1 MSDIRF
7 NPWVGDKYA
16 LGIIGYDANGKVIY
30 GTASQ
35 VGKKILVLGESH
47 YCANPETEAT
57 AFLTIDIIADI
68 LNPDSEWE
76 AYKNTY
82 TKFIKSLI
90 GSIADLEQNDKEN
103 AWQHVVF
110 YNYVQT
116 PMSGARVAPTA
127 EDFKNSERAFFEVL
141 QTYKPDVVIVWGNR
155 LYNNLPKGGKQ
166 LDDLTIAT
174 GNFTGNSTEMW
185 SYNVCGRD
193 IAVMP
198 ITHPSTGYSVGLFN
212 SFFRELICNK

>member
-1 MSDIRF
+1 MSNIRF
-7 NPWVGDKYA
+7 NPWVGDKYSW
-16 LGIIGYDANGKVIY
+16 GIIGYDTNGKVIY

-35 VGKKILVLGESH
+35 LGKKILVLGESH

-57 AFLTIDIIADI
+57 PFLTINIIADL

-90 GSIADLEQNDKEN
+90 GGIADLEQNDKEN
-103 AWQHVVF
+103 AWKHVVF

-127 EDFKNSERAFFEVL
+127 EDFKNSEKAFFEVL

-155 LYNNLPKGGKQ
+155 LYNDLPKGGKQ
-166 LDDLTIAT
+166 LDDLTIST
-174 GNFTGNSTEMW
+174 GRFSGNSTEMW
-185 SYNVCGRD
+185 SYNVCGKD
-193 IAVMP
+193 ITVMP
-198 ITHPSTGYSVGLFN
+198 ITHPSAAYSTGLSN
-212 SFFRELICNK
+212 SFFRELISK